1 MYRRNNKY
9 TPAATMV
16 AAWIKADIGVGPTM
30 ACGSQVK
37 NGNWADL
44 PKTPINKQMPITVL
58 LSFSGN
64 GPRLEIKPSF
74 PDPRS
79 INKPM
84 NNIKSAILLVIKA
97 ILPAIAFLTSWNQK
111 IINK

>member
-1 MYRRNNKY
+1 MNRRNNKY

-16 AAWIKADIGVGPTM
+16 AAWINADTGVGP
-30 ACGSQVK
+30 AIARGSQVK

-44 PKTPINKQMPITVL
+44 PKTPINKQIPIAVL

-64 GPRLEIKPSF
+64 GIRLEMKPSF
-74 PDPRS
+74 PDPS
-79 INKPM
+79 SNNIPM
-84 NNIKSAILLVIKA
+84 NNIKSEILLVMKA
-97 ILPAIAFLTSWNQK
+97 TLPAIAFLTSWNQK